1 MVNEA
6 KLDAVQKKIQTLS
19 ETQLDDLMLY
29 LDIKVNLLPNET
41 DLLKHLP
48 SILRED
54 AVVLQK
60 LAQ

>member
-1 MVNEA
+1 MLNTT
-6 KLDAVQKKIQTLS
+6 KLEVVQKKIQELS
-19 ETQLDDLMLY
+19 ETELDDLIQY
-29 LDIKVNLLPNET
+29 LDIKVSLLPNET

-54 AVVLQK
+54 AEVLQK